1 MQNKLYILRLFTVYA
16 HMSELTVSGRVQET
30 NQALKNLVR
39 SDGSVVKIRLVPISQ
54 KRSSG
59 LASLRYYWWL
69 GESVRS
75 WKTIG
80 SSRPNIFPL
89 FSLPRNS
96 DHIIHSTP
104 TPAPRARAP
113 PSLASSRSSL
123 PRVTTLPSRA
133 SS

>member
-1 MQNKLYILRLFTVYA
+1 
-16 HMSELTVSGRVQET
+16 MSELTLPGRVQET

-59 LASLRYYWWL
+59 LASSRYYWWL

-80 SSRPNIFPL
+80 SSRPNIFPPL
-89 FSLPRNS
+89 FSSPKQRPHHPFHA
-96 DHIIHSTP
+96 D
-104 TPAPRARAP
+104 
-113 PSLASSRSSL
+113 
-123 PRVTTLPSRA
+123 SRA
-133 SS
+133 AGKSAAVAS